1 MLEDFGS
8 RREPGRSRAE
18 YVEQL
23 KRDLA
28 TYYGYNEFMIDMYL
42 NMFRCGVGCC
52 LLVRVWAA
60 QGMRCWPVYALSWS
74 RSHAADPAPTF
85 GSACWH
91 PRDS

>member
-1 MLEDFGS
+1 MLEDFGA

-52 LLVRVWAA
+52 LLVRVWVA
-60 QGMRCWPVYALSWS
+60 QCAGPRRRACGVGQVA
-74 RSHAADPAPTF
+74 PAGLTPKSDK
-85 GSACWH
+85 GCWH
-91 PRDS
+91 PHES